1 MKKIV
6 KLTERDLTRI
16 VNEVI
21 SEQIA
26 GSATGKFGP
35 GKDNFATINN
45 TIESSGSNTFK
56 YGKDQID
63 PNNTNI
69 KSIVS
74 AIKKAI
80 KDAKGKN
87 VTITIDGGSS
97 AVGSDR
103 GYNNQAL
110 AKRRRDNF
118 IDYLENL
125 NLGNVTII
133 PGKATV
139 GKESKKGT
147 AAEKEQFVK
156 ANISYDKEQQIQ
168 LKGDYGDNTNVA
180 QDYLYKPPKDL
191 TFLPR
196 KTYKKLSF
204 SFEVESD
211 RVDDFKDGFFKA
223 MNNVVNKYSWT
234 KNFKEGC

>member
-16 VNEVI
+16 VQELINE
-21 SEQIA
+21 QLA
-26 GSATGKFGP
+26 GSATGRFGP

-87 VTITIDGGSS
+87 VTITIDGGAS
-97 AVGSDR
+97 AIGSNR
-103 GYNNQAL
+103 GYNNEAL

-118 IDYLENL
+118 IDYLEDL

-133 PGKATV
+133 SGSATV
-139 GKESKKGT
+139 GKENKMGD

-156 ANISYDKEQQIQ
+156 ANISYNQEQEIQ

-180 QDYLYKPPKDL
+180 KNYLYTPPKDL
-191 TFLPR
+191 TFLPK
-196 KTYKKLSF
+196 KTYKKASI

-211 RVDDFKDGFFKA
+211 KA
-223 MNNVVNKYSWT
+223 DNFIKTLKNAINKYSWI
-234 KNFKEGC
+234 KNVKEGC